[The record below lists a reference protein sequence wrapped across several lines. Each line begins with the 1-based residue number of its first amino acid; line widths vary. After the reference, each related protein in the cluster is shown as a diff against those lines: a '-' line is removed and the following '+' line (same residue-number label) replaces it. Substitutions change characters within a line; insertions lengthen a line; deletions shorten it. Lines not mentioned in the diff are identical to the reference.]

1 MSQFRMPALGA
12 DMEWGVV
19 TDWLKQ
25 PGDVVHRG
33 DIIAVVETQKGAIE
47 IEVFEDGVLEA
58 IKVSEGTR
66 VPVGEVLAV
75 IGDLNETPA
84 VSEPEQSVADQPV
97 HAPVLEAAAATPP
110 KPSERAESEALNPI
124 IAGGARLR
132 ITPAARREAA
142 RRGLDLG
149 ALQPGRDGIIG
160 LAQFDQAPD
169 AQQAQSKGLD
179 RDDMRKV
186 IGAAMARSKREIP
199 HYYVTHTIDVTLLMD
214 WLRIQNENR
223 TVARRL
229 LYAVPLIKAVA
240 VALVETPDLNGHFE
254 DGMFQHSEHVHI
266 GVATALRGG
275 GLIAPAIHDADHL
288 DLDAL
293 MEKLR
298 DLVSRVRSGRLRSS
312 EMMDPTVTLSNLGE
326 ETVDAMLPV
335 IYPPQVAIIGCG
347 AIAER
352 PWVVDGVIVPRKL
365 MAISVSGN
373 HRVSDG
379 RVASRFLSRL
389 DRVLQTPEAL

>member
-1 MSQFRMPALGA
+1 MSLFRMPALGA
-12 DMEWGVV
+12 DMEWGIV

-25 PGDVVHRG
+25 PGDGLHHG

-47 IEVFEDGVLEA
+47 IEVFEDGVLDT
-58 IKVSEGTR
+58 IKVSEGTK

-75 IGDLNETPA
+75 IRAPGQLPSA
-84 VSEPEQSVADQPV
+84 AIPERSVADQ
-97 HAPVLEAAAATPP
+97 AAVSETAATPMP
-110 KPSERAESEALNPI
+110 VPEPTGPEAARKPEPVG
-124 IAGGARLR
+124 AGGERLR
-132 ITPAARREAA
+132 ITPAARREAE
-142 RRGLDLG
+142 RRGLDLA
-149 ALQPGRDGIIG
+149 ALRPGKDSIIG
-160 LAQFDQAPD
+160 LGEIDQKPD
-169 AQQAQSKGLD
+169 AAQVRSKGLD
-179 RDDMRKV
+179 RDEMRKV

-199 HYYVTHTIDVTLLMD
+199 HYYVTHTIDVTALMD
-214 WLRIQNENR
+214 WLATENENR

-229 LYAVPLIKAVA
+229 LYAVPLIKAA
-240 VALVETPDLNGHFE
+240 ALALAETPELNGHFE
-254 DGMFQHSEHVHI
+254 GGAFHASERVHI

-326 ETVDAMLPV
+326 GTVDAMLPV

-347 AIAER
+347 AIVER
-352 PWVVDGVIVPRKL
+352 PWVVNGTITPRKL
-365 MAISVSGN
+365 MAVSVSGD

-379 RVASRFLSRL
+379 RVAARFLSRL
-389 DRVLQTPEAL
+389 DRALQDPEAL